1 MSGLKSG
8 GLVLLLAIPFALYI
22 VWQVQVGAR
31 ADFVSPP
38 APTEKGLPDSKK
50 LADTKAKTEKWA
62 NDVRQASAVALQYR
76 TPGPEDKAD
85 DADCTALAKAAA
97 VRATDLTDL
106 EKFLSGVENATYA
119 GSLKPKYAEWQLSK
133 VKLAAAQTAIET
145 WLRSSLPAAVETHAA
160 ATQAMSS
167 FDELIATYQNSSKFA
182 DSSKAIAWKV
192 EARVKVLEALES
204 TSQRPYEEVLALPLP
219 FPKDS
224 KLVEK
229 AVGAPSA
236 IRQQVKLLE
245 AELVRIE
252 DDKRHLPERVTKAA
266 SSAIRRSDEWSA
278 KEELLS
284 LFADADLFTDP
295 NKAAE
300 WLPKVQA
307 QFNKT
312 QTETGRELIRKK
324 VQQFCDAYIPKA
336 ARLDAKV
343 RFKDTED
350 VRSNIVIVYQVA
362 GQKETERSL
371 TDHPSMLNEFNFTEL
386 YPDFDRIR
394 FGSKTGSKDALKPT
408 PASVVARDFTVA
420 RATVTTWTPAT
431 INQLKKKCEGEV
443 ATVQQKRREQLDS
456 LTGAESVRD
465 PLGSVPISAWT
476 QVNSRIWTRL
486 TALSDAMAKSPGLF
500 ESGK

>member
-1 MSGLKSG
+1 MSRLQSG

-22 VWQVQVGAR
+22 VWQVQAGAR
-31 ADFVSPP
+31 ADFASPSP
-38 APTEKGLPDSKK
+38 PTEKGLPDSKK
-50 LADTKAKTEKWA
+50 LTETKAKTEKWA

-76 TPGPEDKAD
+76 APGPEDKSD

-97 VRATDLTDL
+97 VRAGNLNDL
-106 EKFLSGVENATYA
+106 EKFLSGVDSPTYV
-119 GSLKPKYAEWQLSK
+119 GSLKTKYAEWQLSK
-133 VKLAAAQTAIET
+133 VKLAEAQTAIET
-145 WLRSSLPAAVETHAA
+145 WLRSSLPVAVETHAT
-160 ATQAMSS
+160 ATQTMKS
-167 FDELIATYQNSSKFA
+167 FEELITAYQTSSKFA
-182 DSSKAIAWKV
+182 DSSKASTWHV

-236 IRQQVKLLE
+236 IREQVKLLE
-245 AELVRIE
+245 SELVLVE
-252 DDKRHLPERVTKAA
+252 ADKRHIPEHVTKAA
-266 SSAIRRSDEWSA
+266 NSVIRRADEWSA
-278 KEELLS
+278 KEELLA
-284 LFADADLFTDP
+284 LFADPELFTDP
-295 NKAAE
+295 NKATE

-312 QTETGRELIRKK
+312 QTESGRELIRKK

-336 ARLDAKV
+336 AKLDAKV
-343 RFKDTED
+343 LFRDKEEPRGTLKA
-350 VRSNIVIVYQVA
+350 VYQIANQDAV
-362 GQKETERSL
+362 ERNL
-371 TDHPSMLNEFNFTEL
+371 TDHPSTLNEFNFSDL

-394 FGSKTGSKDALKPT
+394 SPNRTGGKDSLKPT
-408 PASVVARDFTVA
+408 LASIAAREFTVA

-456 LTGAESVRD
+456 LTGTESVRD
-465 PLGSVPISAWT
+465 PLGSAPNSAWT
-476 QVNSRIWTRL
+476 PQNSRIWTRL
-486 TALSDAMAKSPGLF
+486 TALSNAMEKSPGLF